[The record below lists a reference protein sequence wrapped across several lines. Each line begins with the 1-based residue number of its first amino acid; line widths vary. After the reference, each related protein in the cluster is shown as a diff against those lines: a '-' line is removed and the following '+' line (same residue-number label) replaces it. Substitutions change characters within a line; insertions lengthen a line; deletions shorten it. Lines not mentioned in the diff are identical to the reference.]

1 MITVYFE
8 SMSARTAQAVA
19 TFEDESLYMA
29 CLPAL
34 ESEAKKA
41 GMFISESIDD

>member
-8 SMSARTAQAVA
+8 SNSHAKQVA
-19 TFEDESLYMA
+19 TFEDEYLYIL

-34 ESEAKKA
+34 EEEAKA
-41 GMFISESIDD
+41 NGMRVTETVNN